1 MAEILNE
8 AVIKVTADASGVEE
22 GLAKV
27 EQSAAR
33 TGRTLESLG
42 KTPGLKN
49 VGDGAGAAAGQVD
62 RATATMAAA
71 IQRAT
76 AAMGAGTKGSAE
88 FYASLANTRGLNM
101 QALRPYI
108 DQLDAVTKKT
118 AAAAE
123 AQRQLETST
132 RFLDGLRSQADGIGK
147 TASQLAALRAEQ
159 LGVTDAARPFIE
171 QLREAEEAASGAGDS
186 FSGLAQAVSAIAL
199 GGGVAA
205 VAQLS
210 DEYGKYVAQLKL
222 ATDGQTE
229 FQNAQNAV
237 RRIAT
242 TAQADLSA
250 TASLYANI
258 TKGTRELGLAQT
270 EVANIT
276 ETVSLALKV
285 SGASGAEASSAI
297 LQLSQA
303 FASGVLRG
311 DEFNSVNE
319 AAPRLM
325 QALAD
330 GIGVPIGAL
339 RKMAEEGQLTT
350 AVLADALP
358 RALGTLREESK
369 SVESIAGAYTVLK
382 NNILEMVG
390 ATAQSNGV
398 VATLSGSI
406 NLLAENL
413 TLAAGAMATVV
424 AVKLGTS
431 LAAATREAYAS
442 VAANQARLTS
452 NLAAA
457 RADVAATASASALAA
472 ARVAELRAS
481 VLAADGAVALAIATN
496 GLIPAQVR
504 ATAASAAHTAALTAQ
519 TAAMGAA
526 SLAGRAVGGAMA
538 LLGGPVG
545 AVIALL
551 GIAATA
557 WAVWGDSAEESEKKV
572 SETTEATTEE
582 VLASLDKQIA
592 KLKERNRLAAIG
604 FKPTD
609 IQSPGGEK
617 LAEVVGQIDRAGKG
631 VGEYANLNLEA
642 RTEILKVLG
651 KQYGELTSKI
661 AEFNRESEIE
671 TGNKSRKSAGEWMLK
686 YATNSERLTAELKKA
701 RDELGNAF
709 TPELEARIRKQFE
722 TKDKGLSKELSAY
735 NSLLEAANERIATT
749 AREAAAQAPLTESQK
764 LQARL
769 EGEIASGKIKLL
781 PAQKALLEAR
791 FAEIEANEKQIAA
804 NAELV
809 ASQKR
814 AAQGS
819 EDWLKIRKEYDD
831 TAKRNIDNALKEAE
845 RNEELARTFGMTK
858 SAVEQLGLARLEEQ
872 LAQRGSL
879 GLTLDEIEN
888 LEKLIDAKRRSA
900 AALGELEVK
909 EANKKAAEQATKDW
923 ERSSEQIGQSLADN
937 IMRGGKSA
945 AEYIRDL
952 FRTMVLRPVIQAVT
966 QPVANQ
972 VSGFLQ
978 GGSSGGGAG
987 NLFSAGQSIY
997 SGFSSGLS
1005 SSMGGIITRFGE
1017 MFGSTAMSS
1026 FGQGMGMSQWG
1037 AARMGGGAFSAGSSA
1052 ASAVPIVGWI
1062 AAGMAAANSLYKQG
1076 WDAQNGSL
1084 TDSMGGKAI
1093 MPFNAPMLHLNTAL
1107 QKIGLSNSLANMLSG
1122 ASTVSKLFGRKN
1134 PEIESQGFQGTITA
1148 GGFDGNAYANIL
1160 EKGGVFRSDKRYT
1173 QTAALGAD
1181 QDKSLDATVKAMIDA
1196 AKGFASTLGLEASV
1210 IEGYNKQ
1217 IKLELTKDEAK
1228 NQEAIAKLFGEI
1240 GDDLSTRLVPSIKE
1254 FSAAGETASAT
1265 LQRLVTDYATVDE
1278 ALSAIG
1284 RQFGAVG
1291 VSSLSARERLIEA
1304 AGGLEA
1310 FAANTAGFQQ
1320 NFLTESER
1328 LAPVMKSVTEQ
1339 LASMGLSSIDTR
1351 KEFQQVVLGLDLTT
1365 EAGAKQYGQLMKMQ
1379 AAFAMLYPEMED
1391 VAAVAKAAADA
1402 LAATNKGYQ
1411 DQIDELLRARMSP
1424 EERRTSDIAGM
1435 DASTVALYDRV
1446 AALQAEAAAIER
1458 AKAVAAERLSLQ
1470 DQLDELTLSATEKL
1484 QKQRAALDESNRAI
1498 FDQIQAVK
1506 AQQSAAQEAAVAIKA
1521 AAESSKAA
1529 VQSFGNAVL
1538 AAMQGAQ
1545 NSAKTMREFADSL
1558 KLGGLSTLDPDARY
1572 REAKKQFEAADPSN
1586 TAAAQAFLQASKDRG
1601 ADSFYYERDFDLV
1614 QKKLLNGAT
1623 ALEEYAAR
1631 LPGFYFGFAQSMS
1644 APAVTPPASPP
1655 VVQQS
1660 ATMSKQSANQ
1670 ADVSRV
1676 EAKVDQLIEKLGG
1689 SMEVVANSTS
1699 KLADQFD
1706 RVTEGGNAMVNA

>member
-1 MAEILNE
+1 MTQVLNE
-8 AVIKVTADASGVEE
+8 AAIKVSLDASEVEA
-22 GLAKV
+22 GGAKI
-27 EQSAAR
+27 EQVGAR
-33 TGRTLESLG
+33 TKKTLESLG
-42 KTPGLKN
+42 GTSGFKN
-49 VGDGAGAAAGQVD
+49 IGDGAVGAAGQMD
-62 RATATMAAA
+62 RATATMAAS

-76 AAMGAGTKGSAE
+76 AAMNAGAKGSADY
-88 FYASLANTRGLNM
+88 YAALANSRGLNVA
-101 QALRPYI
+101 ALRPYL
-108 DQLDAVTKKT
+108 DQLDAVTRKT

-123 AQRQLETST
+123 AQRQLETSA
-132 RFLDGLRSQADGIGK
+132 RFLDGLRSQAEGIGK

-159 LGVTDAARPFIE
+159 LGVTEAARPFIE
-171 QLREAEEAASGAGDS
+171 QLREAEDAAGGAEDS
-186 FSGLAQAVSAIAL
+186 FGGLAQAVSAIAL

-210 DEYGKYVAQLKL
+210 DEYGKFVAQLQL

-258 TKGTRELGLAQT
+258 TKGTRDLGIAQT

-285 SGASGAEASSAI
+285 SGATGAEAASAI

-303 FASGVLRG
+303 FASGTLRG

-330 GIGVPIGAL
+330 GIGVPVGAL

-358 RALGTLREESK
+358 RALGTLREEAK

-398 VATLSGSI
+398 VAALSGSI

-424 AVKLGTS
+424 AVKLGAS

-452 NLAAA
+452 NVAAA

-496 GLIPAQVR
+496 GLIPAQAR
-504 ATAASAAHTAALTAQ
+504 ATAASAAHTAALAAQ

-526 SLAGRAVGGAMA
+526 SVAGRAVSGAMA

-551 GIAATA
+551 GVAATA
-557 WAVWGDSAEESEKKV
+557 WAVWGDSAEKSEQKV

-582 VLASLDKQIA
+582 VIASLDKQIA
-592 KLKERNRLAAIG
+592 KLKERNRLASIG
-604 FKPTD
+604 FKPAD
-609 IQSPGGEK
+609 IQAPGGEK

-631 VGEYANLNLEA
+631 EGEFANLNLEA
-642 RTEILKVLG
+642 RTEILRVLG
-651 KQYGELTSKI
+651 KQYGELTTRI

-671 TGNKSRKSAGEWMLK
+671 TNNKNKKSAGEWMQK
-686 YATNSERLTAELKKA
+686 YATNAEKLSAELKKA
-701 RDELGNAF
+701 KDELGNAF

-722 TKDKGLSKELSAY
+722 TKDKGLAKEISAY
-735 NSLLEAANERIATT
+735 NSLLEAVNERVAAT
-749 AREAAAQAPLTESQK
+749 AREAAAQAPLTEAQK
-764 LQARL
+764 LQARID
-769 EGEIASGKIKLL
+769 GEVASGKLKLNA
-781 PAQKALLEAR
+781 AQKAALDSRLKEVST
-791 FAEIEANEKQIAA
+791 NEEVI
-804 NAELV
+804 

-814 AAQGS
+814 AAQGAV
-819 EDWLKIRKEYDD
+819 DWLKIQKDYDD
-831 TAKRNIDNALKEAE
+831 TAKRNIDNAVKEAE

-872 LAQRGSL
+872 LAQRSSL

-909 EANKKAAEQATKDW
+909 EANKKAADQAVKDW

-966 QPVANQ
+966 QPMANQ
-972 VSGFLQ
+972 IAGFMQ
-978 GGSSGGGAG
+978 GGSQGGGS
-987 NLFSAGQSIY
+987 NPV
-997 SGFSSGLS
+997 SGLS
-1005 SSMGGIITRFGE
+1005 SLYSL
-1017 MFGSTAMSS
+1017 FGST
-1026 FGQGMGMSQWG
+1026 G
-1037 AARMGGGAFSAGSSA
+1037 AKTAGTTAAGGASSA
-1052 ASAVPIVGWI
+1052 LSGVASYGGWI
-1062 AAGMAAANSLYKQG
+1062 AAGMALADGLYKKG
-1076 WDAQNGSL
+1076 WDPNNGTVSKGMIYTEPL
-1084 TDSMGGKAI
+1084 TGSSTI
-1093 MPFNAPMLHLNTAL
+1093 LNEVF
-1107 QKIGLSNSLANMLSG
+1107 KGLGMNNKLANLFSG
-1122 ASTVSKLFGRKN
+1122 ASITSALFGRKN
-1134 PEIESQGFQGTITA
+1134 PEIESQGFQGTVTA
-1148 GGFDGNAYANIL
+1148 SGFDGNAYANIL
-1160 EKGGVFRSDKRYT
+1160 EKGGIFRSDKRYT

-1265 LQRLVTDYATVDE
+1265 LQRLVTNYATVDE
-1278 ALSAIG
+1278 ALKSIG
-1284 RQFGAVG
+1284 TQFGAVG
-1291 VSSLSARERLIEA
+1291 VASLSARERLIDA
-1304 AGGLEA
+1304 SGGLEA

-1328 LAPVMKSVTEQ
+1328 LAPVIKSVAEQ
-1339 LASMGLSSIDTR
+1339 LASMGLSSVDTR

-1365 EAGAKQYGQLMKMQ
+1365 EAGAKQYGALMKLQ
-1379 AAFAMLYPEMED
+1379 AAFALVYPEMED
-1391 VAAVAKAAADA
+1391 TAAAAKAAADA

-1424 EERRTSDIAGM
+1424 EDRRKAEIAGM
-1435 DASTVALYDRV
+1435 DPSTVGVYDTLAALKAQDALKATNQSFLDQIHEIDRATMSAIELREDDIKGMDATTVALYDL
-1446 AALQAEAAAIER
+1446 LQAKRKEVEAVSAQKAAY
-1458 AKAVAAERLSLQ
+1458 
-1470 DQLDELTLSATEKL
+1470 DQ
-1484 QKQRAALDESNRAI
+1484 
-1498 FDQIQAVK
+1498 
-1506 AQQSAAQEAAVAIKA
+1506 AAQAIKA
-1521 AAESSKAA
+1521 AAESAKAMA
-1529 VQSFGNAVL
+1529 QSFGNAVVD
-1538 AAMQGAQ
+1538 AMNRATA
-1545 NSAKTMREFADSL
+1545 SAKAIREFSDSL
-1558 KLGGLSTLDPDARY
+1558 LLGNLSTLDPDAKY

-1601 ADSFYYERDFDLV
+1601 ADSFYYERDFALV
-1614 QKKLLNGAT
+1614 QEKLLKGAK
-1623 ALEEYAAR
+1623 ALDDYAAR
-1631 LPGFYFGFAQSMS
+1631 LPDFYRGAAQAMT
-1644 APAVTPPASPP
+1644 APVITPPVAPP

-1660 ATMSKQSANQ
+1660 GTMSKESASQ
-1670 ADVSRV
+1670 ANSGLEQRMDKMIDRLGKL
-1676 EAKVDQLIEKLGG
+1676 EAIAE
-1689 SMEVVANSTS
+1689 STS
-1699 KLADQFD
+1699 KTAEYID
-1706 RVTEGGNAMVNA
+1706 RVTEGGNAMVVAN